1 MQQPVTAPALLRPSA
16 KERAISALL
25 SGAILLG
32 MGIML
37 VLGLRPDLR
46 QALRPQGLISVAFS
60 EPSPASEPSRKPP
73 PPPAKTSAPKDDAG
87 AAAIHNKA
95 TPVVAPPVPV
105 VLIPPPVVAAPV
117 ANTGAAASSGAAD
130 VAGMGQGAGGIG
142 NGLGGGGL
150 GGNGLGRA
158 PGPDTEPRQIKGKL
172 SQRDLPDGVLQPGE
186 EASVGVRYVVLTD
199 GTVGDCTVTK
209 SSGKPALDPV
219 PCRLIRERFRFRP
232 ARDGWGRPVNAQ
244 IVETHTWVEEP
255 SNEQRAQLRAGG

>member
-1 MQQPVTAPALLRPSA
+1 MQRSVTASALLRPSA
-16 KERAISALL
+16 KERAVSALL
-25 SGAILLG
+25 SAAILLG
-32 MGIML
+32 MGVML

-46 QALRPQGLISVAFS
+46 QALRPRDLISVAFS
-60 EPSPASEPSRKPP
+60 QPTPTPAPTRKPP
-73 PPPAKTSAPKDDAG
+73 PPPARTSAPKGDPG
-87 AAAIHNKA
+87 AAAIHSKA

-105 VLIPPPVVAAPV
+105 VLVPPPMVAAPR
-117 ANTGAAASSGAAD
+117 ANTGAAASNGAAQ
-130 VAGMGQGAGGIG
+130 VAGIGQGAGGAG

-172 SQRDLPDGVLQPGE
+172 SQRDLPDGLLQPGE

-199 GTVGDCTVTK
+199 GTVGDCIVTK

-219 PCRLIRERFRFRP
+219 PCRLIRERFHFKP

-255 SNEQRAQLRAGG
+255 SSEQRAQLRAGG

>member
-25 SGAILLG
+25 SAAILCG
-32 MGIML
+32 MGAML

-46 QALRPQGLISVAFS
+46 KALRPADLVSVAFT
-60 EPSPASEPSRKPP
+60 EPTPAPNPTPKPP
-73 PPPAKTSAPKDDAG
+73 PPPAKTSAPKEAAG

-95 TPVVAPPVPV
+95 TPIVAAPVPV
-105 VLIPPPVVAAPV
+105 VLVTPPVIAARVAD
-117 ANTGAAASSGAAD
+117 TGAATSNGAAD
-130 VAGMGQGAGGIG
+130 IAGPGQGAGGIG
-142 NGLGGGGL
+142 NGLGGGGF

-158 PGPDTEPRQIKGKL
+158 PGPGTEPRQIKGKL
-172 SQRDLPDGVLQPGE
+172 SQRDLPDGLLQPGE

-199 GTVGDCTVTK
+199 GTVGDCIVTK
-209 SSGKPALDPV
+209 SSGKPALDPL
-219 PCRLIRERFRFRP
+219 PCRLIRERFRFKP

-255 SNEQRAQLRAGG
+255 SSEQRAQLRAGG